1 MYKYIYPG
9 WVTVQGVWASKH
21 RPLYVGYAM
30 SSNTTSQITI
40 ESEGLRLRTGM
51 GCIRHCIVWKE
62 HGRGEGIQGEGKH
75 TPFGLSFHA
84 TISGKVIMTDMGSI
98 YVLVF

>member
-1 MYKYIYPG
+1 MISLTYFNSFVGGLYPYILILTYTVCVYIYIYKYIYPG

-40 ESEGLRLRTGM
+40 ESEGLRLRTGN
-51 GCIRHCIVWKE
+51 ILHHFALER
-62 HGRGEGIQGEGKH
+62 
-75 TPFGLSFHA
+75 T
-84 TISGKVIMTDMGSI
+84 
-98 YVLVF
+98 